1 VTDSAVGPVRLAIL
15 GTGHRGSEVYGGY
28 ALRHP
33 QDVRVVAAADPR
45 PAHLEAFGEAHAVP
59 ASARFRHW
67 AEFFGARIE
76 VDGIVIATPDRE
88 HAGPA
93 SHAIRQGIPVLL
105 EKPVTSDL
113 QELLEI
119 ARLAAGAD
127 VTIAHGLRYSP
138 LFTRLRELLDD
149 ASIGRLVG
157 IDLIEHIGYWHYA
170 HSFVRGNWRSSVES
184 SPMILAKSCH
194 DLDILRWMAGAP
206 PSSVFSVAAPRFFN
220 GEYAPPGAPARC
232 LGGCALAASCPYS
245 APDLYL
251 ATPAGEWPRSVVHG
265 GDEGAILAAL
275 RDGPYG
281 RCVYRSDNDVV
292 DHQVVTVAF
301 ANGVVATLTT
311 SAFTSTITRTIK
323 LMGTEGEI
331 RGRLD
336 SGEIEVDRFR
346 ASGRPDTLRLQVDA
360 DGTHDIG
367 DDQMVGSFV
376 RHLRARRSGRADEP
390 RSSLAAAFDSHLMAF
405 AAERSRTT
413 GIAVNPARMEE
424 AEPDGLAG

>member
-1 VTDSAVGPVRLAIL
+1 VTASALGPVRLAIL

-33 QDVRVVAAADPR
+33 HEVRVVAAADPR
-45 PAHLEAFGEAHAVP
+45 SAHLEAFSEAHAVP
-59 ASARFRHW
+59 GSALFRDW
-67 AEFFGARIE
+67 ADFFGAGIE
-76 VDGIVIATPDRE
+76 VDGVVIATPDRE

-93 SHAIRQGIPVLL
+93 SHAIRLGIPILL

-113 QELLEI
+113 HELLEMR
-119 ARLAAGAD
+119 RLAAGAD

-138 LFTRLRELLDD
+138 LFTKIRALLEEG
-149 ASIGRLVG
+149 ALGRLVG

-170 HSFVRGNWRSSVES
+170 HSYVRGNWRSSAES

-194 DLDILRWMAGAP
+194 DLDILRWMAGAR
-206 PSSVFSVAAPRFFN
+206 PSSVFSVGAPRFFS
-220 GEYAPPGAPARC
+220 GEHAPPGAPARC
-232 LGGCALAASCPYS
+232 LDGCPLAETCPYS

-265 GDEGAILAAL
+265 GDDDAILAAL

-301 ANGVVATLTT
+301 ASGVVATLTT

-336 SGEIEVDRFR
+336 SGEVEVDRFR
-346 ASGRPDTLRLQVDA
+346 ASGRPGTQRLQVDP
-360 DGTHDIG
+360 DETHDIG
-367 DDQMVGSFV
+367 DEQMVGSFV
-376 RHLRARRSGRADEP
+376 EHLRERRAGRTGES
-390 RSSLAAAFDSHLMAF
+390 RSSLEASFDSHLMAF
-405 AAERSRTT
+405 AAERSRTSGT
-413 GIAVNPARMEE
+413 AVELARLEE
-424 AEPDGLAG
+424 PRSRRKG